1 MTVFGRLPRG
11 PLAVLKENW
20 TGQRDAPLSLGQTTA
35 EYLEELRK
43 NLEIAET
50 YVNSHAQRAQQ
61 KYISRY
67 NLRTRDK
74 FFSVGDS
81 VLVLSPDSTSSK
93 VFSR

>member
-1 MTVFGRLPRG
+1 MPRG

-20 TGQRDAPLSLGQTTA
+20 TGQRDALLSLGQTTA

-43 NLEIAET
+43 KLEIAET

-61 KYISRY
+61 RYISRY

-81 VLVLSPDSTSSK
+81 VLVLSQILLLVRSSPDGK
-93 VFSR
+93 VQE